1 MKKVLMVTILAL
13 VGLCGCTQYNGHIGP
28 IFGSW
33 ALVEISND
41 GAPLEM
47 KDKTVFSFQNEVI
60 QVTLVN
66 EEPLASTIRYG
77 NFVKTDDTLT
87 LKFQTKPTE
96 GDTHMYM
103 TPDWIYFPLDV
114 NSILMDIKK
123 LNGKEMILVLETGPT
138 PLQYKFER
146 TW

>member
-1 MKKVLMVTILAL
+1 MKKTLIMTFLAL
-13 VGLCGCTQYNGHIGP
+13 VFLCGCTQYNGHIGP

-33 ALVEISND
+33 SLIEISND
-41 GAPLEM
+41 GEPLEM
-47 KDKTVFSFQNEVI
+47 KDKTVFSFQNEVV
-60 QVTLVN
+60 QVLLTADD
-66 EEPLASTIRYG
+66 PQSPTTRYG

-96 GDTHMYM
+96 GDSHMYM

-114 NSILMDIKK
+114 TPIVMDIKV
-123 LNGKEMILVLETGPT
+123 LNGKEMILVLESGPT
-138 PLQYKFER
+138 PLQYKFKR